1 MGLSQFSLVVVAL
14 CLISRQCGGWA
25 LSRGSSSSLRGGTQ
39 AEPGPDPLIQS
50 STSVLT
56 ETSSHKLPLLKNKT
70 KQNKKTLRRYMKICL
85 LSRGENVNVT

>member
-50 STSVLT
+50 STSDLT
-56 ETSSHKLPLLKNKT
+56 ETSSHKLPLLKKKQKT
-70 KQNKKTLRRYMKICL
+70 KNKKKNTLRRYIKFVC
-85 LSRGENVNVT
+85 